1 MAAKKDTKVVQKSV
15 NLYLADPNNTPYDD
29 LVGLKKNEE
38 GEGPKVSPL
47 VKSMLTALDEGE
59 ERIQRLS
66 FERDPTV
73 NNEYAA
79 IFRQKIRLIPD
90 FLLKRVSIQD
100 DLVASIISARSN
112 HISAFGRPQP
122 DRFSLGFKV
131 EPKPEI
137 VERAS
142 EEQKEELSKKASL
155 FEEKLLSCGSTNGW
169 AVEERMSLSR
179 FLSMQVRN
187 ALVLGRFATEFL
199 YSINEQGQEEFHSFR
214 PVDAGTIY
222 RAAPYKTSAESVR
235 KTAKRLMEQMLNR
248 KLTEQQ
254 SQDASEEYPWVQ
266 VIDGK
271 PVQVFK
277 SKELYVHTVYP
288 VTDVELQG
296 YPLTP
301 LDTVIAAVTTHINI
315 TTHNKLFFQSGRA
328 AKGMLVIQSED
339 LTEPQVAKIRQQF
352 NANINNV
359 NNSWRMPV
367 FSVGSKD
374 QVQFQPIETTSRDME
389 FQYLSDMNARVVLSA
404 FGMSP
409 EELPG
414 YAHLSRG
421 TNNQALSESN
431 KEYQLEAH
439 RDTGIRPLLAQFEDF
454 LNVAVFPA
462 MDEKLSELCVIKL
475 VGLDADSAEKEAV
488 RIGTDAPLHMTY
500 DEVLNKVEKDP
511 VGKEFG
517 GEFPLNPQYQ
527 MILDKYLTVG
537 QILEKFFGV
546 KGASQRPELQY
557 FRDPFFFQNMQ
568 MQMQMQQMQMQ
579 AQQMQAQAQQGG
591 APPQQGGE
599 GQEGPP
605 PEGGGEGGGQ
615 PPQQGGQE
623 GGQEAQQGGG
633 DLSSGVD
640 QLMGMLG
647 KSEAQLPPSKRRLL
661 AQQKAT
667 IKAVMDGWEADA
679 RKAITEILDV
689 AEQHTPKKK
698 D

>member
-1 MAAKKDTKVVQKSV
+1 MAAKKERPVIQKTV
-15 NLYLADPNNTPYDD
+15 NLYLADPNNTPVEE
-29 LVGLKKNEE
+29 LRQSEEE
-38 GEGPKVSPL
+38 GPVRSSL
-47 VKSMLTALDEGE
+47 VKSILTALEDGDD
-59 ERIQRLS
+59 RIQRLS
-66 FERDPTV
+66 FERDPTQ

-100 DLVASIISARSN
+100 DLVASIIAARSN

-137 VERAS
+137 IERAD
-142 EEQKEELSKKASL
+142 ERQKEQIAKRAAK
-155 FEEKLLSCGSTNGW
+155 FEEKLLNCGKDKGW
-169 AVEERMSLSR
+169 ASEERMSLSR
-179 FLSMQVRN
+179 FLAMQVRN
-187 ALVLGRFATEFL
+187 ALVVGRFATEFL
-199 YSINEQGQEEFHSFR
+199 YNLNDQGQEEFHSFR

-222 RAAPYKTSAESVR
+222 KAAPYKTSAEAVR
-235 KTAKRLMEQMLNR
+235 KQAKRLMEQMLNR
-248 KLTEQQ
+248 KLEEQEL
-254 SQDASEEYPWVQ
+254 DNNDEEYPWVQ

-271 PVQVFK
+271 PVQVFR
-277 SKELYVHTVYP
+277 SKELYVHNVNP

-339 LTEPQVAKIRQQF
+339 LTEPQVAKIRHQF
-352 NANINNV
+352 QANINNV

-374 QVQFQPIETTSRDME
+374 NVQFQQIETSSRDME
-389 FQYLSDMNARVVLSA
+389 FQYLSDMNARVILSA

-414 YAHLSRG
+414 YAHLARG
-421 TNNQALSESN
+421 TNNQALAESN

-454 LNVAVFPA
+454 LNVAVFPV
-462 MDEKLSELCVIKL
+462 MDEELSEICVIKL
-475 VGLDADSAEKEAV
+475 VGLDSDSAEKEAV
-488 RIGTDAPLHMTY
+488 RIGTDAPLHMSY

-511 VGKEFG
+511 IGKEFG
-517 GEFPLNPQYQ
+517 GEFPLNPQFQ

-537 QILEKFFGV
+537 QILEKFFGQ
-546 KGASQRPELQY
+546 KGASQNPDLAY
-557 FRDPFFFQNMQ
+557 FRDPFWFQMQ
-568 MQMQMQQMQMQ
+568 QMKQQAQQMQMQQE
-579 AQQMQAQAQQGG
+579 AQAQQAQQAAGQPPPDGG
-591 APPQQGGE
+591 ASPEGGE
-599 GQEGPP
+599 GGPP
-605 PEGGGEGGGQ
+605 PEGGGQPEGQ
-615 PPQQGGQE
+615 PTE
-623 GGQEAQQGGG
+623 KKEEGG
-633 DLSSGVD
+633 DLTTGVD

-661 AQQKAT
+661 HQQRKAITT
-667 IKAVMDGWEADA
+667 IMDGWEADSK
-679 RKAITEILDV
+679 KAIGEILDV
-689 AEQHTPKKK
+689 AEQHAPKKVSNG
-698 D
+698 

>member
-1 MAAKKDTKVVQKSV
+1 MAGKKNERPVIKREVH
-15 NLYLADPNNTPYDD
+15 LHLADPNNTNIEE
-29 LVGLKKNEE
+29 LRQQE
-38 GEGPKVSPL
+38 GEGYIENPL
-47 VKSMLTALDEGE
+47 VKSMLTALNEGD
-59 ERIQRLS
+59 ERIQRLA
-66 FERDPTV
+66 FERDPTA

-131 EPKPEI
+131 EPKEEI
-137 VERAS
+137 IERAS
-142 EEQKEELSKKASL
+142 KEQKEAITKRAAK
-155 FEEKLLSCGSTNGW
+155 FEEKLLSCGKQDGW
-169 AVEERMSLSR
+169 VSEEKMSLSR
-179 FLSMQVRN
+179 FFSMQVRN
-187 ALVLGRFATEFL
+187 YLVVGRFATEFL
-199 YSINEQGQEEFHSFR
+199 YELNDKGDEEFHSFR
-214 PVDAGTIY
+214 PVDGGTIY
-222 RAAPYKTSAESVR
+222 RAAPYKTSAEAVR
-235 KTAKRLMEQMLNR
+235 KQAKRLMEQMLNR
-248 KLTEQQ
+248 KLEEA
-254 SQDASEEYPWVQ
+254 DLDNNEEEYPWVQ
-266 VIDGK
+266 VIEGK

-277 SKELYVHTVYP
+277 SKELYVHNAFP

-352 NANINNV
+352 QANINNV

-374 QVQFQPIETTSRDME
+374 NVQFQQIETTSRDME
-389 FQYLSDMNARVVLSA
+389 FQYLSDMNARVILSA

-421 TNNQALSESN
+421 TNNQALAESN

-439 RDTGIRPLLAQFEDF
+439 RDTGIRPMLAQFEDF
-454 LNVAVFPA
+454 LNVAVFPV
-462 MDEKLSELCVIKL
+462 MDEELSKICVIKL

-500 DEVLNKVEKDP
+500 DEVLSKVEKDP
-511 VGKEFG
+511 IGKEFG
-517 GEFPLNPQYQ
+517 GEFPLNPQFQ
-527 MILDKYLTVG
+527 MVLDKYMTVG
-537 QILEKFFGV
+537 QILEKFFGQ
-546 KGASQRPELQY
+546 KGAAQNPDLAY
-557 FRDPFFFQNMQ
+557 FRDPFWF
-568 MQMQMQQMQMQ
+568 QMQQMKQQAEQMKMQQQQQEQQ
-579 AQQMQAQAQQGG
+579 AQQQAAQGG
-591 APPQQGGE
+591 QPPQ
-599 GQEGPP
+599 
-605 PEGGGEGGGQ
+605 EGGGEGGPPPEDGGGGQ
-615 PPQQGGQE
+615 PAEGQPTE
-623 GGQEAQQGGG
+623 KKEEGG
-633 DLSSGVD
+633 DLTTGID
-640 QLMGMLG
+640 QLMGSLG

-661 AQQKAT
+661 AQQ
-667 IKAVMDGWEADA
+667 
-679 RKAITEILDV
+679 RKAITTIMDSWETDAKRAIGEILDV
-689 AEQHTPKKK
+689 AEQHAPKQKG
-698 D
+698 